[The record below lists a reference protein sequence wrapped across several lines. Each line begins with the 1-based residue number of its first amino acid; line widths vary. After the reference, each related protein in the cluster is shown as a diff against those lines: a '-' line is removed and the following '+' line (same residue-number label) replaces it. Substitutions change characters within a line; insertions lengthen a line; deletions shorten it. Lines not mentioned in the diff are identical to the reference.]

1 MKNQE
6 HSGWT
11 YMVIWEFRVRPGM
24 DTVFEAMYGVN
35 GEWVRLF
42 ERSAEFVGTELSLDK
57 EKPGRYLTIDFWSS
71 REAYEQFRN
80 QHAAE
85 YKVIDAKCE
94 GFTEMEKEIGRF
106 ERLTIR

>member
-11 YMVIWEFRVRPGM
+11 YMVLWEFQVRSGM
-24 DTVFEAMYGVN
+24 EAVFERMYGAD

-42 ERSAEFVGTELSLDK
+42 EQSPEFMGTELSLDK

-71 REAYEQFRN
+71 REAYEQFRD

-85 YKVIDAKCE
+85 YKAIDTQCE
-94 GFTEMEKEIGRF
+94 GLTEMEKEIGRF